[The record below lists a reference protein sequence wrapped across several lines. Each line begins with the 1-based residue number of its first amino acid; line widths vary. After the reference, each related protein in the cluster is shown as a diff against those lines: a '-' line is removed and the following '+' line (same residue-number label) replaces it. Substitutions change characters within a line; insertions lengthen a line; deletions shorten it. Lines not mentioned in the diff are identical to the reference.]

1 MSAQRP
7 TPNFHERSAGP
18 VVSDAQI
25 TALMAASGY
34 PEPSLLTGERKIWSE
49 SMRTI
54 LPSRVC
60 STSTGKA
67 GPGVTSPEIRQIVE
81 QVHRDHLGLP
91 ADWTSQQQDAFLEQ
105 EAARISR
112 QVAELADDLGNSA
125 VKDWASQH
133 GQAPDF
139 PTHRALLST
148 ARISAMEIV
157 LNQELY
163 ELIPDQD
170 ESDQPELMA
179 ATYERGQV
187 RWQERWISSDLRS
200 EPDETLEALA
210 ETVWPDPEFSVMF
223 RIKAGYLLAALAEE
237 DLPLPARP
245 GDPRAMELAPLVYD
259 DLRRDGHPQR

>member
-1 MSAQRP
+1 MSAQPP
-7 TPNFHERSAGP
+7 TSNFHDRPASA

-25 TALMAASGY
+25 TALMTAGGY
-34 PEPSLLTGERKIWSE
+34 PEPSLLTGERKLWSE
-49 SMRTI
+49 STRMI

-67 GPGVTSPEIRQIVE
+67 GAGVTSPEIRQIVE

-91 ADWTSQQQDAFLEQ
+91 GDWTSQQQETFLES

-139 PTHRALLST
+139 PTHRALLNT
-148 ARISAMEIV
+148 ARASAMEIV

-163 ELIPDQD
+163 ELIPDQED
-170 ESDQPELMA
+170 SDPQEPTA
-179 ATYERGQV
+179 APIDRDQV
-187 RWQERWISSDLRS
+187 RWEQRWINSELRS

-210 ETVWPDPEFSVMF
+210 ETVWPDPDFSVMF

-237 DLPLPARP
+237 DLPLPVRP
-245 GDPRAMELAPLVYD
+245 GDLRAMELAPLVYD